1 MATIAKVKV
10 ANRETTFEVFIGED
24 RNMVEKINQF
34 DDQIDAYEYAAE
46 VYNGTGMP
54 VSVYK
59 GNKRILL
66 YCDIDYWN
74 EFRK

>member
-10 ANRETTFEVFIGED
+10 VNCETMFEVFIGED

-34 DDQIDAYEYAAE
+34 DDQIDAYECAAE
-46 VYNGTGMP
+46 VYNSTGMP

-66 YCDIDYWN
+66 YCSIDYWN
-74 EFRK
+74 E